1 MDKLKL
7 TNVKIIFANTKD
19 EGFGRSLTIDATSP
33 EIQKRI
39 TEWVEVNKIGK
50 TDPGVPKFKEYQP
63 EQGDKTIQY
72 NFRINDYTKFVG
84 IGGLTIDDLGYG
96 AEVSLVAQAF
106 EYNNKFG
113 KGTSASLSAV
123 LIEKAIRTSAD
134 DDIDELLQGAG
145 VDPSEAKSGYEKA
158 KETADSL
165 RSAEQVAKDAKEV
178 TGGINDK
185 GEINLDDIPF

>member
-96 AEVSLVAQAF
+96 AEVSLIAQAF
-106 EYNNKFG
+106 QYDNKFG
-113 KGTSASLSAV
+113 KGTSASLTAV
-123 LIEKAIRTSAD
+123 LINKAIRTSAD
-134 DDIDELLQGAG
+134 DDIDDLLQGVG